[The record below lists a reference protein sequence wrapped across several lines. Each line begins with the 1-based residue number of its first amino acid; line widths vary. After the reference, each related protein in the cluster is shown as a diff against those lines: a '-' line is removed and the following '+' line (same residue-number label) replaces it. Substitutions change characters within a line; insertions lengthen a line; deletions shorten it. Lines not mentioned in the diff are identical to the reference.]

1 MAKSELVQALDQIQS
16 GLGQVL
22 KSRKY
27 KAKGR
32 AFNFLTPDG
41 LTNVINIQMGS
52 FDPPGTT
59 YIDGL
64 TRNLYGNFT
73 INCGVFV
80 PEIFEVTNIKPPPS
94 FIPEHSCCLR
104 ARLGKLGPEG
114 TDLWWDITE
123 NSKMI
128 DQLAV
133 RIERDALP
141 FFARFQS
148 RDAILAE
155 LRKETKT
162 SYVGTPPRIICAI
175 IFARC
180 GKQEEARELLA
191 LQALETRN
199 PGHPAYVRKLADRLE
214 ISLSN

>member
-1 MAKSELVQALDQIQS
+1 MAKSELVRALDQIQA
-16 GLGQVL
+16 GLGKVL
-22 KSRKY
+22 KAQKY
-27 KAKGR
+27 KPKGR

-52 FDPPGTT
+52 FDPPGTK
-59 YIDGL
+59 YIGGL
-64 TRNLYGNFT
+64 TRNLYGKFT

-80 PEIFEVTNIKPPPS
+80 PEISEFTNIKPPPS
-94 FIPEHSCCLR
+94 FIPEHFCCLR
-104 ARLGKLGPEG
+104 ARLGKLGPEVA
-114 TDLWWDITE
+114 DLWWDITDD
-123 NSKMI
+123 SQII
-128 DQLAV
+128 DQLTM

-155 LRKETKT
+155 LRKENKA

-175 IFARC
+175 ILARR
-180 GKQEEARELLA
+180 GKKEEARELLA
-191 LQALETRN
+191 SQALETRN
-199 PGHPAYVRKLADRLE
+199 PGHPTYVRNLANRLE